1 MQAMMLQSGMVCAA
15 DLEAE
20 LPMLRDALAEDALEQ
35 ARGDDALAL
44 AEDALTTSLFH
55 SGSFSRYCFRQSALY
70 TPAAPGVSTP
80 HLWVQSTLEAQSVD

>member
-35 ARGDDALAL
+35 ARGDDALAEARMHSPHRCSIL
-44 AEDALTTSLFH
+44 GPSAGTAFASLH
-55 SGSFSRYCFRQSALY
+55 C
-70 TPAAPGVSTP
+70 
-80 HLWVQSTLEAQSVD
+80 TLLQHQV